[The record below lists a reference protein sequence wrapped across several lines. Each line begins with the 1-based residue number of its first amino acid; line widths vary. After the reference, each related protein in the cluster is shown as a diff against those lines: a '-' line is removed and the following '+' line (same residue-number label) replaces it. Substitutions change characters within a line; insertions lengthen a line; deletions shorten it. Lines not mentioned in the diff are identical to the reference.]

1 MIIFQE
7 LIEDLLARFKDV
19 NFGEDTYITSFYCG
33 SSNRFEFTKKNLYP
47 RLVILNVE
55 FCESSFFFTESN
67 TFVDDDD
74 FLNMEVFISVGDKAN
89 ADEDVISSFLTEISY
104 CIVEF
109 VREETPLSYTYFCDY
124 INSDLLRDSVCFSA
138 IVSCF
143 YFKTSPDVFISKHL
157 KRYFFKDQQLEY
169 YKLMHRILSSMS
181 TLEKK
186 MFLEDC

>member
-7 LIEDLLARFKDV
+7 LIEDLLFRFKDV
-19 NFGEDTYITSFYCG
+19 SFGEDTYITSFYCG
-33 SSNRFEFTKKNLYP
+33 SSNKFDFSKKNVYP

-55 FCESSFFFTESN
+55 FCKSQFFFTESN
-67 TFVDDDD
+67 MFVDDDD
-74 FLNMEVFISVGDKAN
+74 FLNMEIFISTGSKESI
-89 ADEDVISSFLTEISY
+89 DEEVVSNFLTEISY

-109 VREETPLSYTYFCDY
+109 IRGETPLDYTYFCDY
-124 INSDLLRDSVCFSA
+124 LCSDLLRDSVCFSA

-143 YFKTSPDVFISKHL
+143 YFKTPPDVYISKHL